1 MRDVS
6 HTELVR
12 AIWWGTVPGAKWATI
27 HSSSCNMKDKLL
39 IELIC
44 ALEKMNFQNFNEWKK
59 AKLLPF
65 FVRFLVL
72 LLWAWHILQVV
83 TVIITIISNNIPDA
97 NPAYKGRS
105 SSVICHDP
113 KLSVMG
119 GSGVDDLNERFTI
132 EIVLLFLYKTI

>member
-1 MRDVS
+1 M
-6 HTELVR
+6 
-12 AIWWGTVPGAKWATI
+12 PGAEWTTI
-27 HSSSCNMKDKLL
+27 HFTSWNMKDKLM
-39 IELIC
+39 IKLIC
-44 ALEKMNFQNFNEWKK
+44 EIEKYFNFQKSKWIMLKT
-59 AKLLPF
+59 KLLPF

-119 GSGVDDLNERFTI
+119 GSGVDDLNENITMK
-132 EIVLLFLYKTI
+132 IVLLFRYKTMQ